1 MPKWLECW
9 RSQEE
14 IDNPMKRQRWLGRFT
29 FILAAIGSAI
39 GLGNFWRFP
48 YLTYKH
54 GGAIFFFPWATCL
67 IVMGIPFMIM
77 ELALGQKFQRGDI
90 AVFRGINKN
99 LAGIGVISV
108 YSSYIFSFYYNVV
121 VAWAAVY
128 VVVAFYS
135 PLPWSRDIKG
145 KTWTCDENEVSRAEQ
160 FFKVNVIRL
169 VDENCKEFKDGD
181 PTTFSWTAFGS
192 TLAVWFIIFLC
203 VFKGV
208 SSSSYIVWA
217 TVPIPVLFVIIMII
231 NGNMQDGASDGIKK
245 YFSGKEGAEATS
257 SAS

>member
-1 MPKWLECW
+1 
-9 RSQEE
+9 
-14 IDNPMKRQRWLGRFT
+14 
-29 FILAAIGSAI
+29 
-39 GLGNFWRFP
+39 
-48 YLTYKH
+48 
-54 GGAIFFFPWATCL
+54 
-67 IVMGIPFMIM
+67 MGIPYMIM

-128 VVVAFYS
+128 VVVAFMS
-135 PLPWSRDIKG
+135 PLPWSRDIVG
-145 KTWTCDENEVSRAEQ
+145 KDWTCDEGEVSRAEQ

-169 VDENCKEFKDGD
+169 VNDKCKEFEDGD
-181 PTTFSWTAFGS
+181 PTTFSGTAFGA
-192 TLAVWFIIFLC
+192 TVAVWFIIFLC

-231 NGNMQDGASDGIKK
+231 NGNSQDGSSDGLKK
-245 YFSGKEGAEATS
+245 YFSGKDGAEATS
-257 SAS
+257 PAS

>member
-1 MPKWLECW
+1 MNLSCWVSAKSSQCWICSLHFLEMSLSLLHQLQWL
-9 RSQEE
+9 
-14 IDNPMKRQRWLGRFT
+14 L
-29 FILAAIGSAI
+29 
-39 GLGNFWRFP
+39 
-48 YLTYKH
+48 
-54 GGAIFFFPWATCL
+54 CL
-67 IVMGIPFMIM
+67 IRPLRV
-77 ELALGQKFQRGDI
+77 
-90 AVFRGINKN
+90 
-99 LAGIGVISV
+99 
-108 YSSYIFSFYYNVV
+108 SSSQFNGSHQTCSN
-121 VAWAAVY
+121 
-128 VVVAFYS
+128 S
-135 PLPWSRDIKG
+135 PLLSYWQWHQHFSL
-145 KTWTCDENEVSRAEQ
+145 WTCDENEVSRAEQ

>member
-1 MPKWLECW
+1 
-9 RSQEE
+9 
-14 IDNPMKRQRWLGRFT
+14 
-29 FILAAIGSAI
+29 
-39 GLGNFWRFP
+39 
-48 YLTYKH
+48 
-54 GGAIFFFPWATCL
+54 
-67 IVMGIPFMIM
+67 MIM

-128 VVVAFYS
+128 VIVAFYS
-135 PLPWSRDIKG
+135 PLPWSLKQPATG
-145 KTWTCDENEVSRAEQ
+145 WTCDLDTVSRAEQ
-160 FFKVNVIRL
+160 FFKVDVIRL
-169 VDENCKEFKDGD
+169 VNEDCKEFEDGD

-217 TVPIPVLFVIIMII
+217 TVPIPVLFVLIMII
-231 NGNMQDGASDGIKK
+231 NGNLQEGSSDGIKK

-257 SAS
+257 PAS